1 MGLILLDSTK
11 IENTC
16 LEQYIKN
23 FNNLIEEL
31 YDKYKNYKI
40 EDFYYNNDISYENI
54 PYYCGSNYSNPA
66 YVCHYLTRNFP
77 YTFTAWKI

>member
-11 IENTC
+11 IGNTC

-40 EDFYYNNDISYENI
+40 EDLYKDDNI
-54 PYYCGSNYSNPA
+54 I
-66 YVCHYLTRNFP
+66 
-77 YTFTAWKI
+77 W

>member
-11 IENTC
+11 IENIL

-40 EDFYYNNDISYENI
+40 EDLYKDDNI
-54 PYYCGSNYSNPA
+54 
-66 YVCHYLTRNFP
+66 
-77 YTFTAWKI
+77 I